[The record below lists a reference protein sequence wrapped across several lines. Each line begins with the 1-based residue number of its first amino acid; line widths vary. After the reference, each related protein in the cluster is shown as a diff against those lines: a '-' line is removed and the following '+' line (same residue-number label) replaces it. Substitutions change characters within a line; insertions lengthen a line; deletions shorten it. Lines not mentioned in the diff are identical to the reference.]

1 VQQPS
6 WDIIGNRKWG
16 YLFSLLVIIPG
27 IIALAVNGLN
37 LGVDF
42 TGGTFLDLRLEK
54 DFTTGQVRQVL
65 DAFGLG
71 RSIIQK
77 GAGHDLSIRTRFL
90 SEEERGKVLQALR
103 GKFGEVTVL
112 RADEV
117 GPRIGRELRTI
128 AILGVVIGLL
138 LQVVYISYRFKSVR
152 FAVAA
157 DLALLHDILV
167 VLAAFS
173 ISRKEVNSSFV
184 AVLLTVVG
192 YSINDTIVLFDRIRE
207 NLSLR
212 AREPFDRLVNRSILE
227 ALVRSLNTSITTI
240 LAIGAVY
247 FFGGPTIRDFAFG
260 LMVGIA
266 TGAYSSIF
274 TASPILVDWHLW
286 SQRQRAQPAAEA
298 RLPLEEPS
306 PVPAASPSGGAGTT
320 RPQRKHKKRRK

>member
-1 VQQPS
+1 MKQPS
-6 WDIIGNRKWG
+6 WDIIGKRKWG

-27 IIALAVNGLN
+27 IIALSVNGLN

-54 DFTTGQVRQVL
+54 DFTTGQVRQIF
-65 DAFGLG
+65 DRFGLG

-77 GAGHDLSIRTRFL
+77 GAGRDLSIRTRFL
-90 SEEERGKVLQALR
+90 SEEERVKILQALR
-103 GKFGEVTVL
+103 QEFGEVTVL

-117 GPRIGRELRTI
+117 GPRIGRELRNI
-128 AILGVVIGLL
+128 AILGVAIGLL

-157 DLALLHDILV
+157 DIALLHDILV

-173 ISRKEVNSSFV
+173 LTRKEVNSSFV

-207 NLSLR
+207 NLAMR

-247 FFGGPTIRDFAFG
+247 FFGGTTIRDFAFG

-274 TASPILVDWHLW
+274 TASPLLVDWHLW
-286 SQRQRAQPAAEA
+286 AQRRKVKPVEA
-298 RLPLEEPS
+298 RLPAVGPS
-306 PVPAASPSGGAGTT
+306 PVPATASPATSPGGQ
-320 RPQRKHKKRRK
+320 PPRKHKKRRK